1 MLTIHQQYS
10 LIFFRTFRIMDDD
23 RSRFLDMKEF
33 LKGLND
39 YGILIEKEE
48 AKDLFEKFDHDKSG
62 TIDFDEFLVTLRVT
76 IHTFYQQHPFIPLNF
91 RCVSAQAAD
100 VQTSQGGGHAGVS
113 EAG

>member
-1 MLTIHQQYS
+1 
-10 LIFFRTFRIMDDD
+10 MDDD
-23 RSRFLDMKEF
+23 KSRSLDMKEF

-62 TIDFDEFLVTLRVT
+62 TIDFDEFLLTLRVT
-76 IHTFYQQHPFIPLNF
+76 INTFDQQPPFFLLTF
-91 RCVSAQAAD
+91 GVFTQAAD